1 VLIRLVYLSVV
12 RVLGWLMLL
21 TRSDAV
27 KDAEILQSQPGRA
40 VDITARIER
49 RRVVSGL
56 ISEYHRAA

>member
-27 KDAEILQSQPGRA
+27 KDAEILQSQPDAPSISPPGSS
-40 VDITARIER
+40 VG
-49 RRVVSGL
+49 VSL
-56 ISEYHRAA
+56 AA